1 MNDYEQFI
9 FLKIGTKL
17 YLESIDKKYIEN
29 MLEDTKYKIEE
40 YIVKIEEYKKHLDY
54 MKSSNY
60 NINDEIKYNDI
71 NIIEKMVEQL
81 NNISKEHIV
90 YLDILNSYII

>member
-1 MNDYEQFI
+1 MNNYEQFI
-9 FLKIGTKL
+9 FLKIGSNL
-17 YLESIDKKYIEN
+17 YLEYIDKKYIEIL
-29 MLEDTKYKIEE
+29 LEDTKYKIEE

-60 NINDEIKYNDI
+60 NIDDDIKYKDI

-90 YLDILNSYII
+90 YFDILNSYII